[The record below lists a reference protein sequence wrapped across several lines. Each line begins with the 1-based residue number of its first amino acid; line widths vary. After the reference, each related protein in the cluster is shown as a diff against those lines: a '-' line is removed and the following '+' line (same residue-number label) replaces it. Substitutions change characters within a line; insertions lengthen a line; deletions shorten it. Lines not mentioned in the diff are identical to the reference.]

1 MSWTGK
7 IIGATLGAVTGGP
20 VGAALGAFI
29 GHQFDRGVVETGP
42 PPKPVQDAFFAAT
55 FRVMGHIAKADGRVT
70 EDEIRAARN
79 VMHHM
84 RLSPDQV
91 QDAIRMFNEGKQA
104 DFSVDEMVSGFR
116 KEAGSRRS
124 LYRAFIEIQVQAV
137 LAAGSMHESARDII
151 WRIASRLGVSRME
164 LAQIEALIRLQFM
177 RAEQGRP
184 GQTPRPRQAQVDDA
198 YKVLGVDGSATDKE
212 VKTAYRRLMNQHHP
226 DKLRTR
232 GMPDSMIPVAEEKT
246 REIRSAYDTIK
257 EKRGMR

>member
-7 IIGATLGAVTGGP
+7 IIGAALGAVAGGP

-42 PPKPVQDAFFAAT
+42 PPRTVQDAFFAAT
-55 FRVMGHIAKADGRVT
+55 FRLMGHVAKADGRVT

-84 RLSPDQV
+84 SLSPDQV
-91 QDAIRMFNEGKQA
+91 RDAIRLFNEGKRS
-104 DFSVDEMVSGFR
+104 DFLLDETVAAFR
-116 KEAGSRRS
+116 KVAGSRRS
-124 LYRAFIEIQVQAV
+124 LFRAFVEIQVQAV
-137 LAAGSMHESARDII
+137 LAAGSMHAGARDII
-151 WRIASRLGVSRME
+151 SRVAGRLGVSRME

-184 GQTPRPRQAQVDDA
+184 GQTARPRRNQVKDA
-198 YKVLGVDGSATDKE
+198 YGVLGVDGRASDRD

-226 DKLRTR
+226 DKLRAR

-246 REIRSAYDTIK
+246 REIRSAYETIR
-257 EKRGMR
+257 EERGMR

>member
-7 IIGATLGAVTGGP
+7 IIGAALGAVTGGP

-42 PPKPVQDAFFAAT
+42 PPKSVQDAFFATT
-55 FRVMGHIAKADGRVT
+55 FHVMGHVAKADGRVT

-84 RLSPDQV
+84 RLSPNQV

-104 DFSVDEMVSGFR
+104 DFPVDETVAGFR
-116 KEAGSRRS
+116 KTAGSRRS

-137 LAAGSMHESARDII
+137 LAAGSMHTSARDII
-151 WRIASRLGVSRME
+151 WRVASRLGVSRME

-184 GQTPRPRQAQVDDA
+184 GQTPRPHGAQVADA
-198 YKVLGVDGSATDKE
+198 YKVLGVDGSAGDRD

-246 REIRSAYDTIK
+246 REIRSAYETIK
-257 EKRGMR
+257 KERGMR